1 MVDLRK
7 FKEEEKFKDKQ
18 ARRQIMIDRQFEYL
32 NSIKN
37 KEEEILTKQIQEL
50 EEKKAKELAEKN
62 RKMEEIKVILLLI
75 KFLIH
80 FQKNI
85 IDHRNVQVK
94 RKQEAKTNEKLEEKE
109 YIDGWKE
116 KMKMLV
122 IIKKFI

>member
-80 FQKNI
+80 F
-85 IDHRNVQVK
+85 
-94 RKQEAKTNEKLEEKE
+94 
-109 YIDGWKE
+109 
-116 KMKMLV
+116 
-122 IIKKFI
+122 